1 MMHDFT
7 LVLDRDPTDDEID
20 ALYETGLDDGMVER
34 GGGNT
39 AVIHVGRDA
48 DTLLGAVTSAV
59 LNAEAAGFTVA
70 AVTSDDLVT
79 LADIAARLGRS
90 REAVRL
96 QATGQRG
103 PGGFPPP
110 MSPDSGWALYSW
122 AQVSAWFA
130 EHHGTEQ
137 CPSYDRQ
144 LAAAD
149 HLVRARAMLGSHRAQ
164 GGQLLTA

>member
-1 MMHDFT
+1 MIHNFT
-7 LVLDRDPTDDEID
+7 LVLDREPSDDEMD
-20 ALYETGLDDGMVER
+20 ALYKTGLDDGMVEA
-34 GGGNT
+34 GGGG

-59 LNAEAAGFTVA
+59 LNAEAAGFTVT

-79 LADIAARLGRS
+79 LADIATRLGRS

-130 EHHGTEQ
+130 EHHGTEE
-137 CPSYDRQ
+137 CSVYDRQ

-149 HLVRARAMLGSHRAQ
+149 HLVRARAMLGSDRAQ
-164 GGQLLTA
+164 GGYLVTA